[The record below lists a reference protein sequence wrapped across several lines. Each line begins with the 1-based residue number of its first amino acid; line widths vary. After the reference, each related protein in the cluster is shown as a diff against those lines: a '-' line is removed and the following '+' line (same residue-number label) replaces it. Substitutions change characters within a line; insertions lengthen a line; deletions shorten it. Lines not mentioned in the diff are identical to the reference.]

1 MSRLIA
7 LAGLLAVAGMGLAAD
22 GAPSKATAA
31 ATAPVVAAQPAAAAD
46 PRIEIAKRLGAK
58 PEDIR
63 PSQIPGIYEFAQG
76 MDIGYVTSDGKYFF
90 GGDLY
95 DVESRRN
102 LTDERRGESRRK
114 LIASVPES
122 EMIIFSPAA
131 TKYTVTVFT
140 DIDCGYC
147 RKLHSQIREY
157 NNLGVRV
164 RYMFYPR
171 NGPGTESWKTAEAV
185 WCAKNRNDAL
195 TRAKKGEQIEAAH
208 CGATPVARQFK
219 LGEDLGIRGT
229 PGIFTNDG
237 AYFAGYLPPAKLVQA
252 LKESNP

>member
-1 MSRLIA
+1 MSRMIA
-7 LAGLLAVAGMGLAAD
+7 LAGLLAVTGVGLAAD
-22 GAPSKATAA
+22 GNQPRTTLQPAA
-31 ATAPVVAAQPAAAAD
+31 PAAAAPVAGGD
-46 PRIEIAKRLGAK
+46 PRIDIAKKLGAK
-58 PEDIR
+58 PEEIR

-76 MDIGYVTSDGKYFF
+76 MDIGYVTSDGRYFF

-102 LTDERRGESRRK
+102 LTDEVRGDARRK

-122 EMIIFSPAA
+122 EMIIFSPAS

-157 NNLGVRV
+157 NSLGVRV

-171 NGPGTESWKTAEAV
+171 NGPGTESWKAAEAV

-195 TRAKKGEQIEAAH
+195 TRAKKGESIEAAH
-208 CGATPVARQFK
+208 CGATPVARQYK

-229 PGIFTNDG
+229 PGIFTDDG
-237 AYFAGYLPPAKLVQA
+237 TYFAGYLPPAKLLQA
-252 LKESNP
+252 IKEAHP